1 MPLALGVAIGIPFT
15 QKRVDQN
22 PIINFNYIQQD
33 LSDFVQ
39 QDGVSV
45 YLIQP

>member
-15 QKRVDQN
+15 QKKVTQV
-22 PIINFNYIQQD
+22 PIIDFNYIQQD